1 MNEIK
6 NFLRENLIESI
17 AVTAKIFKIKYII
30 LTKLIARDKETI
42 IVAKREEHNRI
53 LNEQQEQIIQRFIR
67 SLITHEILL
76 THDIVYEAIISMR
89 RAYNCDAFFK
99 EWFRK
104 WYKRSNLHMI
114 KFKSLTMK
122 RYEVA
127 TKMQIKNWFADYT
140 RIMHEMKIRSENL
153 INFDETKF
161 RVECMRRQKVM
172 ILIEMKELYAMSL
185 ENRRFCTI
193 IEMINETNDFSSS
206 SMIIM
211 QDMKFHLSNFTPPQI
226 SSLLKFHP

>member
-1 MNEIK
+1 MNNHFIAMNEIK

-99 EWFRK
+99 E
-104 WYKRSNLHMI
+104 
-114 KFKSLTMK
+114 
-122 RYEVA
+122 
-127 TKMQIKNWFADYT
+127 
-140 RIMHEMKIRSENL
+140 
-153 INFDETKF
+153 
-161 RVECMRRQKVM
+161 
-172 ILIEMKELYAMSL
+172 
-185 ENRRFCTI
+185 
-193 IEMINETNDFSSS
+193 
-206 SMIIM
+206 
-211 QDMKFHLSNFTPPQI
+211 
-226 SSLLKFHP
+226 

>member
-1 MNEIK
+1 
-6 NFLRENLIESI
+6 
-17 AVTAKIFKIKYII
+17 
-30 LTKLIARDKETI
+30 
-42 IVAKREEHNRI
+42 
-53 LNEQQEQIIQRFIR
+53 
-67 SLITHEILL
+67 
-76 THDIVYEAIISMR
+76 
-89 RAYNCDAFFK
+89 
-99 EWFRK
+99 
-104 WYKRSNLHMI
+104 
-114 KFKSLTMK
+114 
-122 RYEVA
+122 
-127 TKMQIKNWFADYT
+127 
-140 RIMHEMKIRSENL
+140 MHEMKIRSENL